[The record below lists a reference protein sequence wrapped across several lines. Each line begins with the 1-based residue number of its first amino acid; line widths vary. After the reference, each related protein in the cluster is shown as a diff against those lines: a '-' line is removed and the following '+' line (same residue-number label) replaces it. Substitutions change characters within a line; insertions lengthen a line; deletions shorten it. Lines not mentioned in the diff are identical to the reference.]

1 MKKFN
6 FTIFLPL
13 IIPVLFILCWHY
25 IADSVANEVILPQVN
40 VILALLFHPT
50 EELISMGSLVS
61 NVLVSLIRVLTGYGL
76 AVILA
81 IPLGIL
87 MGYYANVF
95 KLFNSFLG
103 LFRPI
108 PPLAWVPLVLAWFGV
123 ASLATMV
130 GLEKGQIYIYL
141 SNLKLS
147 MIFIIFIGSFFP
159 VLTSSIYGVTTVRK
173 TLIDS
178 AQVLG
183 ATRWSIFSKVILP
196 AAAPSIV
203 NGMRIGL
210 GVGWM
215 CLVSAEML
223 PGSISGIG
231 YLITH
236 AYTLARTDI
245 VIAGMVSIGAV
256 GAALDFIFR
265 NVEEKRFK
273 WQYLSR

>member
-1 MKKFN
+1 MKK
-6 FTIFLPL
+6 ISPAFLLPV
-13 IIPVLFILCWHY
+13 IIPVFFILIWIYMAH
-25 IADSVANEVILPQVN
+25 VVNNEVILPQFRGVMELLSHPN
-40 VILALLFHPT
+40 VD
-50 EELISMGSLVS
+50 LISMGSLIS
-61 NVLVSLIRVLTGYGL
+61 NVLVSLARVLTGYIL
-76 AVILA
+76 AVLLA

-87 MGYYANVF
+87 MGYYGNVF
-95 KLFNSFLG
+95 KLFNTFLG

-123 ASLATMV
+123 ASFATML
-130 GLEKGQIYIYL
+130 GFERGQIYIYL

-147 MIFIIFIGSFFP
+147 MIFIIFIGSLFP

-178 AQVLG
+178 TKVLG
-183 ATRWSIFSKVILP
+183 ASQADIFRKVILP

-203 NGMRIGL
+203 NGMRTGL

-245 VIAGMVSIGAV
+245 VIAGMISIGAV
-256 GAALDFIFR
+256 GAALDYIFR
-265 NVEEKRFK
+265 RLEERKFK
-273 WQYLSR
+273 WQYLAR